1 MKITDIL
8 KQKGETV
15 FTVKE
20 DSSVFDAVKIMDESK
35 TGVVLVLGAKGNVVG
50 LMSERD
56 VLYKCYNSEKRI
68 KNQIVKN
75 LMTSVEDILI
85 ATLEDTP
92 KELMNVMLYRKI
104 RHLPVVEDEKI
115 IGVVSIEDI
124 LKMLL
129 DSFENESHQLRQHI
143 RNPFGIHT
151 YRKDVAQK

>member
-15 FTVKE
+15 FTVK
-20 DSSVFDAVKIMDESK
+20 DNSSVFDAVKIMDESK
-35 TGVVLVLGAKGNVVG
+35 IGVVLVLGEKGNVVG

-85 ATLEDTP
+85 AKLDDTP

-104 RHLPVVEDEKI
+104 RHLPVVEEEKI

-124 LKMLL
+124 LKMML

-151 YRKDVAQK
+151 YRKDKAAN

>member
-15 FTVKE
+15 FTVKD

-35 TGVVLVLGAKGNVVG
+35 IGVVLVLGGKGNVVG

-68 KNQIVKN
+68 KNQVVKN
-75 LMTSVEDILI
+75 LMTNVEDILI
-85 ATLEDTP
+85 AKLDDTP

-104 RHLPVVEDEKI
+104 RHLPVVENEKI

-124 LKMLL
+124 LKMML
-129 DSFENESHQLRQHI
+129 DSFENESHQLRKHI

-151 YRKDVAQK
+151 YRKDNTM